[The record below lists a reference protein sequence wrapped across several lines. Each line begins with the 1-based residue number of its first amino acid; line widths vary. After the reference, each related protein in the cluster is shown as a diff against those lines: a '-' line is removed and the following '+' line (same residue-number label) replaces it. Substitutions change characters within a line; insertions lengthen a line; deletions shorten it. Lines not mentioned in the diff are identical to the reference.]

1 MHNRNWMRR
10 PMARIL
16 MPVLVVAAV
25 GAGVAHGKECK
36 GVNFPDQAQVE
47 GSALMLNGLG
57 LRQATAFKV
66 NVYVAAL
73 YVAKTSSDPNALLGS
88 NTLSEL
94 ILHFVRNVGA
104 DDLRKGWSEGFE
116 KNAKDQ
122 LPALQERIAKL
133 NGWMADVKTGERL
146 TFIHKPGTGLQVDVN
161 GSVKGTIKGDDFAK
175 AFLAIWLGADPP
187 NPEIKAGML
196 GGACG

>member
-1 MHNRNWMRR
+1 MQPNMKT
-10 PMARIL
+10 
-16 MPVLVVAAV
+16 VLLHAFVIAAL
-25 GAGVAHGKECK
+25 GTGFAEAKECK

-47 GSALMLNGLG
+47 GSNLTLNGLG

-73 YVAKTSSDPNALLGS
+73 YVAKPSNDPNVLLAS
-88 NTLSEL
+88 NTPTEL
-94 ILHFVRNVGA
+94 ILQFVRNVGA

-122 LPALQERIAKL
+122 LPALKERIAEL
-133 NGWMADVKTGERL
+133 NGWMADVKSGERL
-146 TFIHKPGTGLQVDVN
+146 TFIRKPGAGLQVE
-161 GSVKGTIKGDDFAK
+161 VKGAVKGIIKGDDFAK
-175 AFLAIWLGADPP
+175 AFLSIWLGANPP
-187 NPEIKAGML
+187 NPEIKVGML